1 MTRNFAA
8 ALLWTYGWVGFLIV
22 VVIAVTIRVV
32 KAHQILFTEGLGI
45 LTVTLAAI
53 CLAFAAI
60 RLRPLARRRRIVAHV
75 SGIDLRHLRQG
86 RLALI
91 SAMAVLVLIG
101 CGQFAAA
108 VTKQNVNMIYDA
120 AFTWVIVIAI
130 YVSVYRNLT
139 RNVAVAIGSIAVWL
153 VIGICFIAFNI
164 STGANALAAADGLV
178 AVCLIAV
185 LARLWPD
192 IRGRKLAR
200 SVAVRMQ

>member
-1 MTRNFAA
+1 
-8 ALLWTYGWVGFLIV
+8 

-32 KAHQILFTEGLGI
+32 NVHQILLTEGLGL
-45 LTVTLAAI
+45 LTVTLASI

-60 RLRPLARRRRIVAHV
+60 QLRPLARRRRIVAHV

-86 RLALI
+86 RLAL
-91 SAMAVLVLIG
+91 AMAVLVLIG

-185 LARLWPD
+185 LACLWPD
-192 IRGRKLAR
+192 IRGRKLAS
-200 SVAVRMQ
+200 SVAVRAQ